1 VDDVLMKSYDEY
13 LAAFLDAR
21 NKLLGVVATPED
33 VDKLEKEEDQRE
45 FIIAFK
51 NVTKLLQ
58 RLQSFSDFEFD
69 EDELQISEQT
79 YEDFKSKYFK
89 IVDKTKRE
97 VEKEAILQDIDFE
110 LELMHTYRINVIYI
124 MNLIANLT

>member
-1 VDDVLMKSYDEY
+1 MKSYDEY